1 MTKLIFRANAL
12 KIYRGLW
19 FVMGFLGM
27 TMPFSVYVQHKKLGS
42 DGWLIIA
49 FLIAFGISIII
60 GYFTDYLSIQSNVFA
75 LNKLLRPVKIDI
87 SLIDSL
93 SYERRLPYHYLIIKY
108 RNKEKA
114 KELVINTESMSTDA
128 LQQLNEEIRR
138 QNPSVEISI
147 DANSQKYQQL
157 NFESRLKTPK
167 GTLQWAGFS
176 LKWLVIGAVCMFVIL
191 WFAAPR

>member
-1 MTKLIFRANAL
+1 
-12 KIYRGLW
+12 
-19 FVMGFLGM
+19 MGFLGM
-27 TMPFSVYVQHKKLGS
+27 TMPFNVYVQHKKLGS
-42 DGWLIIA
+42 DGWWIIA

-60 GYFTDYLSIQSNVFA
+60 GYFTDYLSIQNNVFA
-75 LNKLLRPVKIDI
+75 LNKLFRPVQIEISQIDA
-87 SLIDSL
+87 L

-114 KELVINTESMSTDA
+114 KELVINTESMSTDN
-128 LQQLNEEIRR
+128 LQQVNEEIRQ
-138 QNPSVEISI
+138 QNPSVQISI

-167 GTLQWAGFS
+167 GALRWVAFS

-191 WFAAPR
+191 WFTAPR